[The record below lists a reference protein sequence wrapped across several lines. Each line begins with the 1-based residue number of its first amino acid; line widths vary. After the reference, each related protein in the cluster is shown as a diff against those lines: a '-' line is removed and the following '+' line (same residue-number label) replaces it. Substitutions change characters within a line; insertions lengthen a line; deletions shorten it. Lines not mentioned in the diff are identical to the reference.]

1 MRVDSSLY
9 NKERIS
15 YSSFFRG
22 ILSLSPSGS
31 IRSLRPGYFVM
42 LPLPLHPSPRFLPG
56 NRNLPLRQNL
66 PSVPYDPG
74 PGPKTSPAGIFH
86 KRMPPTTESDT
97 PSCSFFPSPAAAASG
112 MIALGERL
120 PFGPSDPGP
129 ILRQP
134 DLRIALIF
142 RPSPSAARSDAR
154 STEALSDV
162 FPPAGTDRAARCG
175 LPPPRPGS
183 FIIRLSHHFS
193 SSRIAPRPI
202 FISLPQAS
210 GPPHLATSY
219 FFCNVL
225 R

>member
-15 YSSFFRG
+15 YSSFSEESSLYLQADPSAPFARG
-22 ILSLSPSGS
+22 TSSCSPSRC
-31 IRSLRPGYFVM
+31 I
-42 LPLPLHPSPRFLPG
+42 LHPVFFRETGTFRSGRTS
-56 NRNLPLRQNL
+56 R
-66 PSVPYDPG
+66 PYLTTRG
-74 PGPKTSPAGIFH
+74 PVQRPPPAGMFH

-97 PSCSFFPSPAAAASG
+97 PSCSFFPSSAATASG